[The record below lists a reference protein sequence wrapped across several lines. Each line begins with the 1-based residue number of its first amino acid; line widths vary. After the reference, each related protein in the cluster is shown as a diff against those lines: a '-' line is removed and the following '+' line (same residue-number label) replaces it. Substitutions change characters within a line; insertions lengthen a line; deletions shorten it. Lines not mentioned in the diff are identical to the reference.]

1 MEQRICFGKNTPV
14 TFLENLHFSA
24 DCPYRI
30 RQKDFQNDDIAPLHY
45 ADTLE
50 IGLCCGIHGEVVIGS
65 EHLAIDGY
73 SVYVVPPGAIHA
85 TTFSRGT
92 GCIYVLQ
99 VSPEA
104 LRSLVNIEALFRQ
117 SHKSLYGIP
126 HICGEFDTM
135 YALVQEMIRRDGEPL
150 ARIRLLLEVLEL
162 LERQTSPEETVQSE
176 LLPGSNAQLHQILHW
191 TQKHFAEPIQLEQAA
206 SVVGFSRNYFCAWF
220 RRNTQSTYL
229 QYLNQVRINHACR
242 ILIHSGSIEQA
253 CYDSGFRDVS
263 YFIQTFRKTQGCTPK
278 QYVRNS
284 GVSAAAYPRA
294 LSHRS
299 ETAG

>member
-1 MEQRICFGKNTPV
+1 MEQRICYGKNTPV
-14 TFLENLHFSA
+14 TFLENLHFSP

-50 IGLCCGIHGEVVIGS
+50 IGLCCGIQGEVVIGS
-65 EHLAIDGY
+65 ERLTIDGY
-73 SVYVVPPGAIHA
+73 GVYVVPPGAIHA
-85 TTFSRGT
+85 TIFRRGP
-92 GCIYVLQ
+92 GCIYLLQ
-99 VSPEA
+99 ISPEA
-104 LRSLVNIEALFRQ
+104 LRDVVNLELLFRQ
-117 SHKSLYGIP
+117 SRKSLQAIA

-135 YALVQEMIRRDGEPL
+135 YALVQEMIRRDADPI
-150 ARIRLLLEVLEL
+150 ARTRLLLEVAEL
-162 LERQTSPEETVQSE
+162 LARQAEEPRDPAPISDN
-176 LLPGSNAQLHQILHW
+176 SAQLHQILQW
-191 TQKHFAEPIQLEQAA
+191 TQKHFSQPIQLEQAA

-229 QYLNQVRINHACR
+229 KYLNQVRINHACR
-242 ILIHSGSIEQA
+242 VLIQSGSTEQA

-284 GVSAAAYPRA
+284 GAAAYSQRLPRGPERA
-294 LSHRS
+294 K
-299 ETAG
+299 